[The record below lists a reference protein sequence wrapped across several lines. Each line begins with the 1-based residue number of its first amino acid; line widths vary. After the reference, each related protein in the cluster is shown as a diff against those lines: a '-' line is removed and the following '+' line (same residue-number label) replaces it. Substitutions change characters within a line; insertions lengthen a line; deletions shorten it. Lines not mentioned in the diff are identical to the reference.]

1 MRATDVRYACY
12 NHLLAGFPSFDDPVW
27 DKVPRE
33 ELAEVESGK
42 RPFLHTEFQ
51 LFRDDAAKA
60 FYLKITAEDDEVHST
75 YRLNDETLY
84 TQDVFEMFISDTA
97 RLDRYREIEV
107 SPFDVTFTGDI
118 RFMKD
123 GTRALDM
130 DWDLPGFV
138 TVTRHVR
145 ADHETLSIWKMPY
158 GAFAAPPAPGKPWR
172 FNVFRV
178 DHSRRGEELQAWQPI
193 GARNFHV
200 PERFAWLDFVE

>member
-1 MRATDVRYACY
+1 MKATETRYACR
-12 NHLLAGFPSFDDPVW
+12 NLRLAGFPSFDDPVW
-27 DKVPRE
+27 DQVPTG

-51 LFRDDAAKA
+51 LFRDDAAAA
-60 FYLKITAEDDEVHST
+60 FYLKLTAEDDEVHST
-75 YRLNDETLY
+75 YRLQDETLY
-84 TQDVFEMFISDTA
+84 TQDVFEIFISDTG

-118 RFMKD
+118 VFQKD
-123 GTRALDM
+123 GARVLDM

-138 TVTRHVR
+138 TVTRHFR
-145 ADHETLSIWKMPY
+145 KEHRTLSIWRLPY
-158 GAFAAPPAPGKPWR
+158 AGFAAPPEPGKPWR

-178 DHSRRGEELQAWQPI
+178 DHSRRGEELQAWQPT

-200 PERFAWLDFVE
+200 PERFAWLDFTE

>member
-1 MRATDVRYACY
+1 MKATETRYACR
-12 NHLLAGFPSFDDPVW
+12 NLRLAGFPSFDDPVW
-27 DKVPRE
+27 DQVSTG

-51 LFRDDAAKA
+51 LFRDDAAAA

-75 YRLNDETLY
+75 YRLQDETLY
-84 TQDVFEMFISDTA
+84 TQDVFEIFISDTG

-118 RFMKD
+118 VFQKD
-123 GTRALDM
+123 GARVLDM
-130 DWDLPGFV
+130 DWELPGFV

-145 ADHETLSIWKMPY
+145 KEHRTLSIWRLPY
-158 GAFAAPPAPGKPWR
+158 AGFAAPPEPGKPWR

-178 DHSRRGEELQAWQPI
+178 DHSRRGEELQAWQPT

-200 PERFAWLDFVE
+200 PERFAWLDFTE